1 MDLKIIIK
9 IKYIYIKFH
18 EPKYIYLNDLNNME
32 YMNFK
37 KNIKNAL
44 EYLKK
49 KYKIIFNPKEIKNVR
64 KTRESVGGADN

>member
-1 MDLKIIIK
+1 
-9 IKYIYIKFH
+9 
-18 EPKYIYLNDLNNME
+18 ME